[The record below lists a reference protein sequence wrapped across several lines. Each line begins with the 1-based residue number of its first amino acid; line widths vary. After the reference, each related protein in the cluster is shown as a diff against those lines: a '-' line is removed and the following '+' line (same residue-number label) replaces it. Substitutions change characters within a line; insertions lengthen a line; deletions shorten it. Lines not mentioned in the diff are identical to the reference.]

1 MAIRLSN
8 THREVTNRANV
19 LAYNKEEV
27 GMAKEAASEAVL
39 ETGVMEYI
47 QAHSDE
53 IINQVRVRDKKW
65 IEAERYYQH
74 PGNV

>member
-27 GMAKEAASEAVL
+27 GMAKEAESEAAV

-53 IINQVRVRDKKW
+53 IINQVHVRDKKW
-65 IEAERYYQH
+65 SEAVGYYQH